1 MLLTRILHRTNKGLM
16 FRLTVFILLLSSLA
30 GCISAP
36 PTTADWPS
44 NLPPRELYETAW
56 AQDTANQEVQSL
68 NAYLRWVL
76 RFYQG
81 WPVYD
86 YGWLDITRDVLASIQ
101 EPAEKESVAE
111 QLIEMGQLISLEWSK
126 DSPDRYIR
134 TPTISTWGDA
144 LREAIE
150 REEVQA
156 LTIRLFEDIDKLA
169 NQQISITDIT
179 LERYYDT
186 EEEDFF

>member
-1 MLLTRILHRTNKGLM
+1 M
-16 FRLTVFILLLSSLA
+16 FRLITLLLLITSVSA
-30 GCISAP
+30 CISTP
-36 PTTADWPS
+36 PATADWPS
-44 NLPPRELYETAW
+44 NLPPREFYETAW
-56 AQDTANQEVQSL
+56 ADDTANQEVQSL

-86 YGWLDITRDVLASIQ
+86 YGWLDITGDVLASIE
-101 EPAEKESVAE
+101 EPSEKQLVAE
-111 QLIEMGQLISLEWSK
+111 RLIEMGQLISLEWSK

-156 LTIRLFEDIDKLA
+156 LTNKLFEDIDKLA
-169 NQQISITDIT
+169 NQQLSISDIT
-179 LERYYDT
+179 LGRYYDT

>member
-1 MLLTRILHRTNKGLM
+1 ML
-16 FRLTVFILLLSSLA
+16 RLIPLLLLITSLA
-30 GCISAP
+30 GCVSTP
-36 PTTADWPS
+36 PDTAAWPS
-44 NLPPRELYETAW
+44 NLPPRALYETAW
-56 AQDTANQEVQSL
+56 KQDPINKKIQSL
-68 NAYLRWVL
+68 NSYLRWVI

-86 YGWLDITRDVLASIQ
+86 YGWLDITRDVLNSIKD
-101 EPAEKESVAE
+101 PVEKE
-111 QLIEMGQLISLEWSK
+111 LIAQRLVEMGQLISLEWSK

-150 REEVQA
+150 RKEVQVLA
-156 LTIRLFEDIDKLA
+156 NRIFHDIDQLA
-169 NQQISITDIT
+169 NQQLALNEIT
-179 LERYYDT
+179 LKRYYDT

>member
-1 MLLTRILHRTNKGLM
+1 M
-16 FRLTVFILLLSSLA
+16 FRLIPLLLLIASVT
-30 GCISAP
+30 GCVSTP
-36 PTTADWPS
+36 PETADWPS

-56 AQDTANQEVQSL
+56 AQDPINQEVQSL

-86 YGWLDITRDVLASIQ
+86 YGWLDISRDVLDSL
-101 EPAEKESVAE
+101 ENLTERELVA
-111 QLIEMGQLISLEWSK
+111 QRLGAMGQLISLEWSK

-144 LREAIE
+144 LREAVE
-150 REEVQA
+150 RDEVQVLA
-156 LTIRLFEDIDKLA
+156 NRIFEDIDQLA
-169 NQQISITDIT
+169 NQQLAISDIT

>member
-1 MLLTRILHRTNKGLM
+1 M
-16 FRLTVFILLLSSLA
+16 
-30 GCISAP
+30 
-36 PTTADWPS
+36 
-44 NLPPRELYETAW
+44 
-56 AQDTANQEVQSL
+56 
-68 NAYLRWVL
+68 L